1 MQALDVNALFA
12 RAEQAFAAG
21 RLEQAEAH
29 LAQVQRLA
37 GEHPAVL
44 HLLALVEKKLGKTES
59 ARSAFVKALRLDPRN
74 PEIATNAGNFYS
86 GLTNYESGLAAYEQ
100 ALAAKP
106 THLPAMRGRALCL
119 ARLGRSEEA
128 RATYH
133 RAVGLAPKD
142 SKAWIAL
149 GVLERNEGNLQAAG
163 DSFDR
168 ALALAPAAPP
178 AVHGRARV
186 ALERGEKDAAR
197 RFTEAERLL
206 PQDPQVALGAAEAA
220 LALGLEEALR
230 KFESV
235 IARFPGWAEPH
246 AALARLRWETGEH
259 ETFTAT
265 LEAALTEQPANAELW
280 STLITTLSG
289 VDRHI
294 DAADAAARAWAS
306 LGEDPR
312 FLLLEA
318 ANASEGGDLRRADAL
333 FAVLPPV
340 DGSQVAEARHRL
352 KSGDPDWAEELL
364 DTAREQAPEDVAA
377 WAWTGLVWRVKG
389 DDRAEWL
396 YRPRQLARPIDIEI
410 DRHELEAI
418 AAEIVKLHHAVSFP
432 IGQSL
437 RGGTQTRGRLFDRP
451 EEPVAR
457 LRESVMEAVHTYWAA
472 LPGEDSAHPLLR
484 QRNAAPRFGGSW
496 SVRLTDGGFHVAHIH
511 PRGLLSSACY
521 LRLPPAREGGEG
533 WLELGRAPTDM
544 GLDLPPLL
552 TIEPR
557 PGRLALFPSYMFH
570 GTVPFREGER
580 LTVAFDI
587 VPR

>member
-21 RLEQAEAH
+21 RIDAARADLT
-29 LAQVQRLA
+29 QVQRLA
-37 GEHPAVL
+37 GDHPAVL

-59 ARSAFVKALRLDPRN
+59 ARSAFAKALRLDPRN
-74 PEIATNAGNFYS
+74 AEIAMNAGNFYS
-86 GLTNYESGLAAYEQ
+86 GCANYESGLAAYEQ

-106 THLPAMRGRALCL
+106 AHLPAMRGRALCL
-119 ARLGRSEEA
+119 ARLSRSDEA
-128 RATYH
+128 RTAYR
-133 RAVGLAPKD
+133 RAVELAPADAKT
-142 SKAWIAL
+142 WIAL
-149 GVLERNEGNLQAAG
+149 GAFERDEGNLQAAAA
-163 DSFDR
+163 SFDR
-168 ALALAPAAPP
+168 ALTLAPTTPA

-186 ALERGEKDAAR
+186 ALERGEEDAAR
-197 RFTEAERLL
+197 RFAEAERLL
-206 PQDPQVALGAAEAA
+206 PDDPQVALGAAEAA
-220 LALGLEEALR
+220 VAVDQEDALR
-230 KFESV
+230 RLKAV
-235 IARFPGWAEPH
+235 IARFPDWAEPQ
-246 AALARLRWETGEH
+246 AALARLRWERGER
-259 ETFTAT
+259 ETFTAA
-265 LEAALTEQPANAELW
+265 LEAALAERNRNADLW
-280 STLITTLSG
+280 RTLVRALSG

-294 DAADAAARAWAS
+294 AAADAAARARAA
-306 LGEDPR
+306 LGTDPL
-312 FLLLEA
+312 FQLLEA

-352 KSGDPDWAEELL
+352 KSGDPDRAEELL

-396 YRPRQLARPIDIEI
+396 YRPRQLARPIDLEI
-410 DRHELEAI
+410 DHHELEAI
-418 AAEIVKLHHAVSFP
+418 ATEIVKLHHAVSFP

-457 LRESVMEAVHTYWAA
+457 LRESIMEALHAYWAA

-484 QRNAAPRFGGSW
+484 QRNAAPRLGGSW

-511 PRGLLSSACY
+511 PLGLLSSACY

-570 GTVPFREGER
+570 GTVPFQEGER

>member
-21 RLEQAEAH
+21 RIDAARADLT
-29 LAQVQRLA
+29 QVQRLA
-37 GEHPAVL
+37 GDHPAVL

-59 ARSAFVKALRLDPRN
+59 ARSAFAKALRLDPRN
-74 PEIATNAGNFYS
+74 AEIAMNAGNFYS
-86 GLTNYESGLAAYEQ
+86 GCANYESGLAAYEQ

-106 THLPAMRGRALCL
+106 AHLPAMRGRALCL
-119 ARLGRSEEA
+119 ARLSRSDEA
-128 RATYH
+128 RTAYR
-133 RAVGLAPKD
+133 RAVELAPADAKT
-142 SKAWIAL
+142 WIAL
-149 GVLERNEGNLQAAG
+149 GAFERDEGNLQAAAA
-163 DSFDR
+163 SFDR
-168 ALALAPAAPP
+168 ALTLAPTTPA

-186 ALERGEKDAAR
+186 ALERGEEDAAR
-197 RFTEAERLL
+197 RFAEAERLL
-206 PQDPQVALGAAEAA
+206 PDDPQVALGAAEAA
-220 LALGLEEALR
+220 VAVDQEDALR
-230 KFESV
+230 RLKAV
-235 IARFPGWAEPH
+235 IARFPDWAEPQ
-246 AALARLRWETGEH
+246 AALARLRWERGER
-259 ETFTAT
+259 ETFTAA
-265 LEAALTEQPANAELW
+265 LEAALAERNRNADLW
-280 STLITTLSG
+280 RTLVRALSG

-294 DAADAAARAWAS
+294 AAADAAARARAA
-306 LGEDPR
+306 LGTDPL
-312 FLLLEA
+312 FQLLEA

-352 KSGDPDWAEELL
+352 KSGDPDRAEELL

-396 YRPRQLARPIDIEI
+396 YRPRQLARPIDLEI
-410 DRHELEAI
+410 DHHELEAI
-418 AAEIVKLHHAVSFP
+418 ATEIAKLHHAVSFP

-457 LRESVMEAVHTYWAA
+457 LRESIMEALHAYWAA

-484 QRNAAPRFGGSW
+484 QRNAAPRLGGSW

-511 PRGLLSSACY
+511 PLGLLSSACY

-570 GTVPFREGER
+570 GTVPFQEGER